1 MLRPDQKAHKF
12 YVTNLFLRK
21 QFFHSTQTRDKSHL
35 DRPFKQNHVGCLS
48 RLLGRAIQINRGNP
62 LATELK
68 YTDLFL
74 FFHIS
79 K

>member
-35 DRPFKQNHVGCLS
+35 DRPFKQNYVGGLS
-48 RLLGRAIQINRGNP
+48 RLIGSVIQINRGNP

-68 YTDLFL
+68 
-74 FFHIS
+74 
-79 K
+79 